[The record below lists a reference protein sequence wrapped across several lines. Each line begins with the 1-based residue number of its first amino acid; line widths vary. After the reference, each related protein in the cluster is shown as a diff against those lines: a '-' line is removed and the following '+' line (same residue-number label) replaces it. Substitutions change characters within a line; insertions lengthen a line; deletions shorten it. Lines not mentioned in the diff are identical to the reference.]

1 MPNKNKSI
9 PTAMRI
15 TPEVSEK
22 FREIAQDL
30 GTNQDQ
36 TLAKLIEV
44 YEVELGRA
52 AIPGARENIDMFEGY
67 TRAIINMYMQALE
80 SNQNMRAV
88 VRTEYESQLK
98 TKDSLIEEL
107 HARTNAAESQLNGIK
122 AKEEEY
128 QGTIDTLSEK
138 IKELTVLCEKQ
149 KQEYESIL
157 FSTREKYEVLESSYT
172 KLQASDQ
179 ETKEVLSDFIEENKR
194 LKEEN
199 NIYHDKNRELDVQI
213 FALGR
218 ENEILSSNLEE
229 SKNAL
234 AEAIS
239 ECKKTIE
246 KERKSMELEHR
257 LALTEQK
264 NSIEEEHK
272 AEIDELRRELDKYRD
287 MYYQSIK

>member
-15 TPEVSEK
+15 TPETSEK

-30 GTNQDQ
+30 GANQEQ

-107 HARTNAAESQLNGIK
+107 HARTNAAESQFNGIK

-157 FSTREKYEVLESSYT
+157 FTTREKYDALESSYT

-179 ETKEVLSDFIEENKR
+179 ETKEVLREFMEENKR

-199 NIYHDKNRELDVQI
+199 NEYYVKNRDLDVKI

-218 ENEILSSNLEE
+218 ENQLLNSKLEE

-234 AEAIS
+234 ADTIL
-239 ECKKTIE
+239 ECEKTIE
-246 KERKSMELEHR
+246 QERKASELEHR

-264 NSIEEEHK
+264 NSIEEKHK
-272 AEIDELRRELDKYRD
+272 AEMDELRKELDKYKD
-287 MYYQSIK
+287 MYYQAIK